1 MDEFH
6 PILPTATSGY
16 HQFLG
21 LVESVEYRL
30 RRRSSDIRLFF
41 LVTANVV
48 EDIGA
53 KPIFV
58 DVNLDTS
65 NMNVGD
71 LISIISQE
79 QMP

>member
-6 PILPTATSGY
+6 PILPTATSATTN
-16 HQFLG
+16 FW
-21 LVESVEYRL
+21 VSL
-30 RRRSSDIRLFF
+30 RALNIGSGDEVAISDFSF

-58 DVNLDTS
+58 DINLDTS

-71 LISIISQE
+71 LTSIISQE
-79 QMP
+79 QKP